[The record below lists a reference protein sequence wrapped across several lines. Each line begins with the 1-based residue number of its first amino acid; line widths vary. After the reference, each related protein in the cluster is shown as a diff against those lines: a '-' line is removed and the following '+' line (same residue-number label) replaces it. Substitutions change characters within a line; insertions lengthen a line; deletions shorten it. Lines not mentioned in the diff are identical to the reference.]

1 MKKRK
6 WQGQIVAELLKNYQ
20 RREPRCRHFLECGG
34 CSMQDF
40 DYEDQLVVKAK
51 KVGELINSKIK
62 IENSNIKIH
71 SNKEWEYRTRMDFV
85 VKKDGM
91 GLRRKRSFDKVVN
104 LEECYLVDNR
114 VLQLCRKVYQ
124 VGLKIGLEPYD
135 LKTHLGEWRYISV
148 RVNENGELM
157 LILITKKWVDDKIE
171 KLVNEIFVLNNDS
184 EDEIKVKS
192 VYQIIN
198 DSLTDVNFGET
209 RKFWGEEF
217 LEYTICNIQYA
228 IKPNTFFQNNINVVE
243 KLVDKLVGY
252 VDKDERVVDLFCGVG
267 TLSLP
272 LAKKVQKLQGMELV
286 ADSIELAK
294 DNAKLN
300 NIDNAE
306 FVVGNVWL
314 ELEQMKE
321 RWKNYQTLVLDPPR
335 VGLEK
340 AREKIMEFDFKKII
354 YMSCNPLSLV
364 KDLEVLQDK
373 WKIQEVTLWD
383 LYPQTPHVECL
394 AYLTKEG

>member
-1 MKKRK
+1 
-6 WQGQIVAELLKNYQ
+6 VAELLKNYQ

>member
-1 MKKRK
+1 
-6 WQGQIVAELLKNYQ
+6 
-20 RREPRCRHFLECGG
+20 
-34 CSMQDF
+34 
-40 DYEDQLVVKAK
+40 
-51 KVGELINSKIK
+51 
-62 IENSNIKIH
+62 
-71 SNKEWEYRTRMDFV
+71 
-85 VKKDGM
+85 
-91 GLRRKRSFDKVVN
+91 
-104 LEECYLVDNR
+104 
-114 VLQLCRKVYQ
+114 
-124 VGLKIGLEPYD
+124 
-135 LKTHLGEWRYISV
+135 V

>member
-1 MKKRK
+1 
-6 WQGQIVAELLKNYQ
+6 VAELLKNYQ
-20 RREPRCRHFLECGG
+20 KREPRCRHFLECGG

-40 DYEDQLVVKAK
+40 DYKDQLVVKAK

-85 VKKDGM
+85 VNKDGM

-124 VGLKIGLEPYD
+124 AGLKIGLEPYD
-135 LKTHLGEWRYISV
+135 LKTHVGEWRYISV

-157 LILITKKWVDDKIE
+157 LILITKKGVDDKIE
-171 KLVNEIFVLNNDS
+171 KLANEIFVLNNDG

-192 VYQIIN
+192 VYQVIN

-217 LEYTICNIQYA
+217 LEYKICNIQYA
-228 IKPNTFFQNNINVVE
+228 IKPNTFFQNNISVVKE
-243 KLVDKLVGY
+243 LVDKI
-252 VDKDERVVDLFCGVG
+252 VDNVEKDDVVLDLYCGVG

-272 LAKKVQKLQGMELV
+272 VARKCQRVWGIELMSE
-286 ADSIELAK
+286 SIELAK
-294 DNAKLN
+294 K
-300 NIDNAE
+300 NAE
-306 FVVGNVWL
+306 DNDIKNIKFEVGDVTGNVGEYKAL
-314 ELEQMKE
+314 IKE
-321 RWKNYQTLVLDPPR
+321 GGFNVLLLDPPR
-335 VGLEK
+335 NGLDK
-340 AREKIMEFDFKKII
+340 AVEVIMDCEFEKII

-394 AYLTKEG
+394 VVMKKNI

>member
-1 MKKRK
+1 
-6 WQGQIVAELLKNYQ
+6 
-20 RREPRCRHFLECGG
+20 
-34 CSMQDF
+34 MQDF

>member
-1 MKKRK
+1 M
-6 WQGQIVAELLKNYQ
+6 AELLKNYQ